1 MSDDVGT
8 IDRKYD
14 PSGLYSFL
22 KLIDEAKR
30 RGYGARSFEIAR
42 GVYERRTGEPCP
54 FQKSESA

>member
-1 MSDDVGT
+1 MPDAVV

-14 PSGLYSFL
+14 PSGLYAFL
-22 KLIDEAKR
+22 ALVTEAR
-30 RGYGARSFEIAR
+30 ARGYGARSFEIAR